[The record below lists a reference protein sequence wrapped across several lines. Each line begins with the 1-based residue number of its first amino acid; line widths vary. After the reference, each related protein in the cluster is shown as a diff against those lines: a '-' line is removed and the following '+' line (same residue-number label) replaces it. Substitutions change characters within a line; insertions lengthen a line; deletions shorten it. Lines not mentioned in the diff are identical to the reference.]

1 MVSIASRAGKKQNV
15 MSSRGTQS
23 WRCQAE
29 NKIKF
34 YFLNM
39 QTLSML
45 WDGWKDHQ
53 GYLCVNHMLPQ
64 DEPLLSSTIFP
75 YFYSIRDEK
84 CKENNTDNP

>member
-1 MVSIASRAGKKQNV
+1 MVSIASGAGKKHSA

-23 WRCQAE
+23 WRYQIE
-29 NKIKF
+29 SKIKF

-39 QTLSML
+39 QTVSML
-45 WDGWKDHQ
+45 WDGRKDHR

-64 DEPLLSSTIFP
+64 DELPLSSTMFP